1 MATSTPGQSGTAPQ
15 RSYATSHA
23 GNRTL
28 HARDRHELEV
38 ESGIHPDVIAERGT
52 FTCPDRKTAR
62 LLGFSKSQ
70 QEVIDVAAG
79 NLALIQPV
87 HTPNGRVGLHTMRPH
102 VPRVVGGKERK
113 YEQPAGAKMA
123 IDSPPRC
130 HKDLK
135 NPKIPLVWTE
145 GQKKAD
151 AAASRG
157 ICVAD
162 LIGVWNFRGTNDAG
176 GKTALADLEDIAL
189 DGRDTYIAFDSD
201 VMRKYEVYAA
211 LERFSG
217 ILKRRGAKVRYV
229 YLPSGPNGEKVGLD
243 DWLAADPTRGFDDLM
258 RLATTDLIKP
268 ALDPSETE
276 LRQVRDAL
284 PGAPGNLAAGLVV
297 PLGYELGAGGVAQLK
312 LDRRSEDALEERRI
326 SIAPEAIFIAGRLEN
341 VLTGEQWF
349 VLVYRQG
356 SRWVRKVVERSVA
369 MDARKLVSL
378 SGHGFP
384 TTSGRAGGVVEYL
397 ADFEAANINHLP
409 VSRTT
414 PQLGFQPIG
423 DDGLGYLWGEKILK
437 GKGD

>member
-1 MATSTPGQSGTAPQ
+1 MAAPTQGRSGGSATGTTPHVGS
-15 RSYATSHA
+15 RS
-23 GNRTL
+23 L
-28 HARDRHELEV
+28 HARDRHELEI
-38 ESGIHPDVIAERGT
+38 ESGIHQDVIAERGA

-70 QEVIDVAAG
+70 QEIIDAAAG
-79 NLALIQPV
+79 NLAMMLPV
-87 HTPNGRVGLHTMRPH
+87 HAPNGTSPFVQMKGH
-102 VPRVVGGKERK
+102 VPRVVKGKERK
-113 YEQPAGAKMA
+113 YEQPAGVQMA

-130 HKDLK
+130 HPMLG
-135 NPKIPLVWTE
+135 NPNIPAVFTE
-145 GQKKAD
+145 GIKKGD
-151 AAASRG
+151 AGAGRG
-157 ICVAD
+157 MCMLA
-162 LIGVWNFRGTNDAG
+162 LIGVWNFRGRNDEG
-176 GKTALADLEDIAL
+176 GKTVVADLDDVAL
-189 DGRDTYIAFDSD
+189 NERVALIVFDSD

-217 ILKRRGAKVRYV
+217 VLKRRGAEVLYA

-243 DWLAADPTRGFDDLM
+243 DWLTADPARGLDDLM
-258 RLATTDLIKP
+258 RLSTKDLVKP
-268 ALDPSETE
+268 AIDPSETE
-276 LRQVRDAL
+276 LRQVTDAL

-326 SIAPEAIFIAGRLEN
+326 SIAPEPIFIAGRLEN

-409 VSRTT
+409 ASRTT